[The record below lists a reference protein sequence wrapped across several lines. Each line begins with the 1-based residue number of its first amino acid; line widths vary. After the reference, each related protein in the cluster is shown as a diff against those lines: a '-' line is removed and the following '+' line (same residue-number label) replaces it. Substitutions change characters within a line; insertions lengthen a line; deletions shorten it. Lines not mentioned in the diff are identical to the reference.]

1 MLKGNRMKNL
11 IMSMSLVMLSA
22 GCIMDNN
29 QKTFIETHE
38 SSLITTNNIKKEG
51 WICTPAGAGMQST
64 CFKK

>member
-1 MLKGNRMKNL
+1 
-11 IMSMSLVMLSA
+11 MSMSLVMLSA